1 MNWGQLRFQLQ
12 TGAPSVSA
20 DLLDEFLNSRYEQL
34 LEATN
39 WQGLDYHATI
49 QTAAAYQSTTD
60 TVNLTVGSQN
70 VTGVGTTWTSAA
82 TNGMNFYR
90 PGDTVIYTFT
100 WVSGTAGTLDRPYEG
115 VGTDP
120 PGTLYTAA
128 PYVFQQDIYQLPADV
143 RSIVDLL
150 DPITGYPLG
159 RMTAEEMD
167 NSCGQRTLVQD
178 PTNWAP
184 YDDTNEANPPVIHQ
198 VRLFPPPLYA
208 RGIKFEYLHTASGF
222 DGGNTQAS
230 PLPWISQSSL
240 LAGCRC
246 SIETYLASQ
255 SEGAAA
261 AAHANAARTYA
272 AEWAV
277 EINRL
282 LLVEF
287 TQKRKKVPMQMASRF
302 TRHRVLRACRGF
314 RNAWGPGAGGPN

>member
-1 MNWGQLRFQLQ
+1 MTWGQLRFQLQ
-12 TGAPSVSA
+12 TGAPGVSA

-39 WQGLDYHATI
+39 WQGLRYPATI
-49 QTAAAYQSTTD
+49 QTTAAYQSTTD
-60 TVNLTVGSQN
+60 TVNLTVGSTA
-70 VTGVGTTWTSAA
+70 VTGVGTAWTSAN

-100 WVSGTAGTLDRPYEG
+100 WVSGTSGTLDRPYEG
-115 VGTDP
+115 VGTDA

-128 PYVFQQDIYQLPADV
+128 AYVFMQDVYQLPSDV
-143 RSIVDLL
+143 RSVEYAL
-150 DPITGYPLG
+150 DPITGYALG
-159 RMTAEEMD
+159 KMSSAEMD
-167 NSCGQRTLVQD
+167 ASCGQRTLVQD
-178 PTNWAP
+178 PTTWAIV
-184 YDDTNEANPPVIHQ
+184 DDTNESSPPVAHQ
-198 VRLFPPPLYA
+198 IRLFPPPLYA
-208 RGIKFEYLHTASGF
+208 RGIKIEYIHTASGF
-222 DGGNTQAS
+222 DGGNTSAS

-255 SEGAAA
+255 SEGQAF
-261 AAHANAARTYA
+261 AAHLNAAKTYA

-302 TRHRVLRACRGF
+302 TRHRVFRVCRGF